1 MRRLEHRKKQ
11 KGEKRPT
18 ESQELIVLK
27 GIFNSRKKFVERCK
41 RPQHQDCT
49 QREVSSSEA
58 EGSEVRQHP
67 WGS

>member
-1 MRRLEHRKKQ
+1 MNTIKSKR
-11 KGEKRPT
+11 GEKRPT

-27 GIFNSRKKFVERCK
+27 RIFNSRKKFVERCK

-58 EGSEVRQHP
+58 EGSEVRAASM
-67 WGS
+67 GILR